1 MKTWIM
7 AVTAGT
13 LAAGLFALA
22 PASAG
27 PDKIA
32 FPTGYQAGWVL
43 LGTLDRYDN
52 KTVRRLYMN
61 PEAFEAAKAGQ
72 PMPDGTYLVL
82 DSRSAKL
89 GPDSQP
95 LRDDNGRFI
104 ADDKVT
110 SVAAQ
115 QKRKGWGGEYPDNL
129 RNGDWEYS
137 VFTADGTRRPDLNTQ
152 ACFGCHKPR
161 EANDFTFIAKR
172 VVDDYKKSDA
182 AKK

>member
-1 MKTWIM
+1 MKTWIIAAA
-7 AVTAGT
+7 AVGVVVGAFTITA
-13 LAAGLFALA
+13 
-22 PASAG
+22 ASAG

-32 FPTGYQAGWVL
+32 FPTGYQTGWVL

-61 PEAFEAAKAGQ
+61 PEAFESANAGQ
-72 PMPDGTYLVL
+72 PLPDGTYLVL

-104 ADDKVT
+104 PDDKVT

-129 RNGDWEYS
+129 RNGEWEYS
-137 VFTADGTRRPDLNTQ
+137 VFAADGTRRPDLNTQ
-152 ACFGCHKPR
+152 PCLGCHKPR

-172 VVDDYKKSDA
+172 VVDDYKKAEA